1 MDNLTHTLTGLMMAR
16 AGLAKQGQRGGAL
29 MIMLAANAPDM
40 DVLWSGLPGGLRYF
54 ELHRSFTHSLLFA
67 PVVAIVPL
75 LAARAIARA
84 SISLW
89 AYFACLI
96 AVLSHLALDLT
107 NAYGVRLLL
116 PFSSRWFRLDATD
129 IIDPWILLILL
140 TALAAPGLAGL
151 VSSEIAG
158 RRAASPKYAWAW
170 FALIAIFCY
179 DGFRLAAHQRA
190 LAVMSSRLYGSL
202 QPPRFTALPDR
213 INPLRWRGIVQ
224 TEDFVV
230 STNMLLTEDYDPNVF
245 GRVDYP
251 TKNSAAIDAAKT
263 TEPFR
268 VMEKFDQLPFW
279 KVSPAG
285 DAVLVELVDLRF
297 GSPQRPGFATASALV
312 NPDGLVREARLGP
325 IRRLP

>member
-1 MDNLTHTLTGLMMAR
+1 MDNLTHSLAGLMMAR
-16 AGLAKQGQRGGAL
+16 AGLAKRGERGATL
-29 MIMLAANAPDM
+29 AIVLAANAPDI

-54 ELHRSFTHSLLFA
+54 EDHRSFTHSLAFVPL
-67 PVVAIVPL
+67 VAIVPL

-84 SISLW
+84 SLNWW
-89 AYFACLI
+89 AYFACLL

-107 NAYGVRLLL
+107 NVYGVRLLL

-129 IIDPWILLILL
+129 IIDPWIMLILL
-140 TALAAPGLAGL
+140 AALAAPALAGL
-151 VSSEIAG
+151 VSSEIAS
-158 RRAASPKYAWAW
+158 RKAASPKYAWAW

-190 LAVMSSRLYGSL
+190 IAVMSSRLYGSL
-202 QPPRFTALPDR
+202 QPPRFTALPDG

-224 TEDFVV
+224 TGDFVLT
-230 STNMLLTEDYDPNVF
+230 TNMLLTEDYDPNVF

-268 VMEKFDQLPFW
+268 IMEKFDQLPFW

-285 DAVLVELVDLRF
+285 DAMLVELIDLRF
-297 GSPQRPGFATASALV
+297 GTPQLPGFATASALV
-312 NPDGLVREARLGP
+312 NPDGQVREARLGP
-325 IRRLP
+325 IVFR